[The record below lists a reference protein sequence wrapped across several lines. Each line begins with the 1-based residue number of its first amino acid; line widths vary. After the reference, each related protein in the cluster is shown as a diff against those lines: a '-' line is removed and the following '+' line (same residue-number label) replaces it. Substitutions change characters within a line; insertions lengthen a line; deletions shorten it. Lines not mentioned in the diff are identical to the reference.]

1 MLTKLSRETLA
12 DQAARNLMAFIQA
25 QALKP
30 GSFLPPETQL
40 AADLGVSRPIIRE
53 ALKSLEGKGIIEV
66 MSGKGAVIK
75 PLDGQ
80 QLELY
85 FQRAIEIESEAIID
99 LLELRKGIEV
109 QSAVLAA
116 QRCTPGEILSLAQIV
131 AEMRRNLH
139 NPNAYVELDI
149 AFHIQI
155 AAMTRNTMIRTLVGA
170 LRAAINSTINES
182 MFRKQTN
189 QQLEHVQV
197 GHEAILACLERGDA
211 EESGRAM
218 TAHFTDAVNSLV
230 YGLRDGVQH
239 PQTPEAAPLIHE
251 PPRV

>member
-12 DQAARNLMAFIQA
+12 DQAARNLMAFIQS

-66 MSGKGAVIK
+66 ISGKGAVIK
-75 PLDGQ
+75 PLDGE

-85 FQRAIEIESEAIID
+85 FQRAIQIDNEAIID

-116 QRCTPGEILSLAQIV
+116 QRRTADDLAELAQIV
-131 AEMRRNLH
+131 AEMRHNLH
-139 NPNAYVELDI
+139 NSDAYVVLDM
-149 AFHIQI
+149 AFHNQI
-155 AAMTRNTMIRTLVGA
+155 AVMTRNAMIRTLVGA
-170 LRAAINSTINES
+170 LRMAINSSINES
-182 MFRKQTN
+182 MIRKHTDE
-189 QQLEHVQV
+189 QLEHVQL
-197 GHEAILACLERGDA
+197 GHEAILACLELGDA
-211 EESGRAM
+211 EKSGRAM
-218 TAHFTDAVNSLV
+218 TAHFADAVMSLV
-230 YGLRDGVQH
+230 NGSGDRVPASEM
-239 PQTPEAAPLIHE
+239 PQPSAQ
-251 PPRV
+251 

>member
-12 DQAARNLMAFIQA
+12 DQVARNLMAFIQA

-53 ALKSLEGKGIIEV
+53 ALKSLEGQGIIEV
-66 MSGKGAVIK
+66 MSGKGAVIR

-85 FQRAIEIESEAIID
+85 FQRAIQIEGEAIID

-116 QRCTPGEILSLAQIV
+116 QRGTTDELASLRQIV
-131 AEMRRNLH
+131 AQMRRSMRD
-139 NPNAYVELDI
+139 PETYVALDM
-149 AFHIQI
+149 AFHNQI
-155 AAMTRNTMIRTLVGA
+155 AAMTRNTMIPTLVRA
-170 LRAAINSTINES
+170 LRAAINSTLNES
-182 MFRKQTN
+182 MIRTHTDET
-189 QQLEHVQV
+189 LERVQV
-197 GHEAILACLERGDA
+197 DHEDILASLERGDA
-211 EESGRAM
+211 ERSGLAM
-218 TAHFTDAVNSLV
+218 TAHFADAVMSLV
-230 YGLRDGVQH
+230 SGLGDSAQL
-239 PQTPEAAPLIHE
+239 PELPETSSRATATTHS
-251 PPRV
+251 

>member
-12 DQAARNLMAFIQA
+12 DQAARNLMAFIQS

-66 MSGKGAVIK
+66 MSGKGAVIR
-75 PLDGQ
+75 PLDGE

-85 FQRAIEIESEAIID
+85 FQRAIQIESEAIID

-116 QRCTPGEILSLAQIV
+116 QRRTADEIASLTQIV
-131 AEMRRNLH
+131 AEMRHNLH
-139 NPNAYVELDI
+139 NPVAYVELDM
-149 AFHIQI
+149 AFHIQT
-155 AAMTRNTMIRTLVGA
+155 ATMTRNTMLRTLVGT
-170 LRAAINSTINES
+170 LRMAINSTINES
-182 MFRKQTN
+182 MFRKQTDE
-189 QQLEHVQV
+189 QLERVQV
-197 GHEAILACLERGDA
+197 GHETILACLELGDA
-211 EESGRAM
+211 EKTGRAM
-218 TAHFTDAVNSLV
+218 TAHFADAVMSLV
-230 YGLRDGVQH
+230 YGLGDGEPH
-239 PQTPEAAPLIHE
+239 SEMPQAAAQ
-251 PPRV
+251 

>member
-12 DQAARNLMAFIQA
+12 DQAARNLMAFIQS

-40 AADLGVSRPIIRE
+40 AANLGVSRPIIRE

-66 MSGKGAVIK
+66 MSGKGSVIK
-75 PLDGQ
+75 PLDGE

-85 FQRAIEIESEAIID
+85 FQRAIQIESEAIID

-116 QRCTPGEILSLAQIV
+116 QRRTPDELAGLAQIV

-139 NPNAYVELDI
+139 DPNAYVELDM
-149 AFHIQI
+149 AFHNQI
-155 AAMTRNTMIRTLVGA
+155 ATMTRNTMIHTLVGA
-170 LRAAINSTINES
+170 LRMAINSTINES
-182 MFRKQTN
+182 IFRKRTDE
-189 QQLEHVQV
+189 QLEHVQV
-197 GHEAILACLERGDA
+197 GHEAILACLELGDA
-211 EESGRAM
+211 EKSGRAM
-218 TAHFTDAVNSLV
+218 TAHFADAVMSLV
-230 YGLRDGVQH
+230 YGLGDGM
-239 PQTPEAAPLIHE
+239 
-251 PPRV
+251 PPREILQAASP

>member
-66 MSGKGAVIK
+66 MSGKGAVIR

-85 FQRAIEIESEAIID
+85 FQRAIQIENEAIID

-116 QRCTPGEILSLAQIV
+116 QRGTADELASLRQIV

-139 NPNAYVELDI
+139 DPEAYVALDM
-149 AFHIQI
+149 AFHNQI
-155 AAMTRNTMIRTLVGA
+155 AAMTRNTMIRTLVAA
-170 LRAAINSTINES
+170 LRVAINSTLNES
-182 MFRKQTN
+182 MIRSHTDET
-189 QQLEHVQV
+189 LERVQV
-197 GHEAILACLERGDA
+197 GHEDILDGLEGGDA
-211 EESGRAM
+211 ERSGRAM
-218 TAHFTDAVNSLV
+218 TAHFADAVMSLV
-230 YGLRDGVQH
+230 SSLGDS
-239 PQTPEAAPLIHE
+239 PPPAISEAASP
-251 PPRV
+251 

>member
-66 MSGKGAVIK
+66 VSGKGAVIK

-85 FQRAIEIESEAIID
+85 FQRAIQIESEAIID

-109 QSAVLAA
+109 QSAALAA
-116 QRCTPGEILSLAQIV
+116 QRCTAEELATLAQIV
-131 AEMRRNLH
+131 GEMRRNLH
-139 NPNAYVELDI
+139 NPEVYVELDI
-149 AFHIQI
+149 AFHNQI
-155 AAMTRNTMIRTLVGA
+155 AAMTRNSLIRAMVQA

-182 MFRKQTN
+182 MFRKQTDE
-189 QQLEHVQV
+189 QLEHVQL
-197 GHEAILACLERGDA
+197 GHEAILASLQRGDA
-211 EESGRAM
+211 EKSGRAM
-218 TAHFTDAVNSLV
+218 TAHFADAVMSLV
-230 YGLRDGVQH
+230 YGLGDRVQH
-239 PQTPEAAPLIHE
+239 PEISKAASG
-251 PPRV
+251 

>member
-12 DQAARNLMAFIQA
+12 DQAARNLLAFIQS

-75 PLDGQ
+75 PLGGE

-85 FQRAIEIESEAIID
+85 FQRAVEIESEAIID

-116 QRCTPGEILSLAQIV
+116 QRRTADEIAGLTQIV
-131 AEMRRNLH
+131 TEMRRNLH
-139 NPNAYVELDI
+139 DPEAYVALDI

-155 AAMTRNTMIRTLVGA
+155 ATMSHNSMIRTLVGA
-170 LRAAINSTINES
+170 LRTAINSTINES

-189 QQLEHVQV
+189 EQLDHVQV
-197 GHEAILACLERGDA
+197 GHETILACLERGDA

-218 TAHFTDAVNSLV
+218 TAHFTDVVMSLV
-230 YGLRDGVQH
+230 YGLGDSVPH
-239 PQTPEAAPLIHE
+239 PEMPQAASP
-251 PPRV
+251 

>member
-12 DQAARNLMAFIQA
+12 DQAARNLMAFIQS

-66 MSGKGAVIK
+66 MSGKGSVIK
-75 PLDGQ
+75 PLDGE
-80 QLELY
+80 QLEFY
-85 FQRAIEIESEAIID
+85 FQRAIQIESEAIID

-116 QRCTPGEILSLAQIV
+116 QRCTPDEIASLTQIV

-139 NPNAYVELDI
+139 DPNAYVELDM

-170 LRAAINSTINES
+170 LRAAINSTINER
-182 MFRKQTN
+182 MIRKQTDE
-189 QQLEHVQV
+189 QFEHVQV

-218 TAHFTDAVNSLV
+218 TAHFADAVMSLV
-230 YGLRDGVQH
+230 YGLGDGVQH
-239 PQTPEAAPLIHE
+239 SEMPQAASQ
-251 PPRV
+251 

>member
-75 PLDGQ
+75 PLDGE

-85 FQRAIEIESEAIID
+85 FQRAIQIESEAIID

-116 QRCTPGEILSLAQIV
+116 QRCTADELAGLAQIV
-131 AEMRRNLH
+131 AEMRCKLH
-139 NPNAYVELDI
+139 DPDSYVALDI
-149 AFHIQI
+149 DFHNQI

-182 MFRKQTN
+182 MFRKQTDE
-189 QQLEHVQV
+189 QLEHVQV
-197 GHEAILACLERGDA
+197 GHEAILAALERGDA
-211 EESGRAM
+211 EKSGHAM
-218 TAHFTDAVNSLV
+218 TAHFADAVMSLV
-230 YGLRDGVQH
+230 YGLGDGVQ
-239 PQTPEAAPLIHE
+239 PPDMSQAAPQ
-251 PPRV
+251 

>member
-12 DQAARNLMAFIQA
+12 DQAARNLMAFIQS

-66 MSGKGAVIK
+66 MSGKGSVIK
-75 PLDGQ
+75 PLDGE

-85 FQRAIEIESEAIID
+85 FQRAIQIEREAIID

-116 QRCTPGEILSLAQIV
+116 QRCTADEIASLTQIV
-131 AEMRRNLH
+131 ADMRRNLH
-139 NPNAYVELDI
+139 DPDAYVELDM
-149 AFHIQI
+149 AFHNQI
-155 AAMTRNTMIRTLVGA
+155 AAMTRNTMLRTLVGA

-182 MFRKQTN
+182 MIRKQTDE
-189 QQLEHVQV
+189 QLDHVQV
-197 GHEAILACLERGDA
+197 GHEAILACLELGDA
-211 EESGRAM
+211 EKSGRAM
-218 TAHFTDAVNSLV
+218 TAHFADAVMSLV
-230 YGLRDGVQH
+230 YGLGDGVLH
-239 PQTPEAAPLIHE
+239 SERPQAASQ
-251 PPRV
+251 

>member
-12 DQAARNLMAFIQA
+12 DQAARNLMAFIQS

-75 PLDGQ
+75 PLDGE
-80 QLELY
+80 QLEFY
-85 FQRAIEIESEAIID
+85 FRRAIQIENEAIID

-116 QRCTPGEILSLAQIV
+116 QRRTAEEIAQLAQIV

-139 NPNAYVELDI
+139 DPDTYVELDM
-149 AFHIQI
+149 AFHNQI

-170 LRAAINSTINES
+170 LRVSINSTINES
-182 MFRKQTN
+182 MFRKQTDE
-189 QQLEHVQV
+189 QLDRVQV
-197 GHEAILACLERGDA
+197 GHEAILACLELGDA
-211 EESGRAM
+211 EKSGRAM
-218 TAHFTDAVNSLV
+218 TAHFADAVMSLV
-230 YGLRDGVQH
+230 YGLGDRVQH
-239 PQTPEAAPLIHE
+239 PEIPEAAP
-251 PPRV
+251 R

>member
-40 AADLGVSRPIIRE
+40 AAALGVSRPIIRE

-66 MSGKGAVIK
+66 MSGKGAVIR

-85 FQRAIEIESEAIID
+85 FQRAIQIENQAIID
-99 LLELRKGIEV
+99 LLELRTGIEV

-116 QRCTPGEILSLAQIV
+116 QRRTADELAGLRQIV
-131 AEMRRNLH
+131 ADMRRNMH
-139 NPNAYVELDI
+139 DREAYVALDM
-149 AFHIQI
+149 AFHNQI
-155 AAMTRNTMIRTLVGA
+155 ATIARNTMIRTMVAA
-170 LRAAINSTINES
+170 LRAAINSALNES
-182 MFRKQTN
+182 MIHNHTDET
-189 QQLEHVQV
+189 LERVQA
-197 GHEAILACLERGDA
+197 GHEDILAGLERGDA
-211 EESGRAM
+211 ERSGRAM
-218 TAHFTDAVNSLV
+218 TAHFADAVMSLV
-230 YGLRDGVQH
+230 SSLGDSTQ
-239 PQTPEAAPLIHE
+239 
-251 PPRV
+251 PPAISEVASP

>member
-66 MSGKGAVIK
+66 MSGKGAVIR

-85 FQRAIEIESEAIID
+85 FQRAIQIENEAIID

-116 QRCTPGEILSLAQIV
+116 QRGTADELASLRQIV

-139 NPNAYVELDI
+139 DPEAYVALDM
-149 AFHIQI
+149 AFHNQI
-155 AAMTRNTMIRTLVGA
+155 AAMTRNTMIRTLVAA
-170 LRAAINSTINES
+170 LRVAINSTLNES
-182 MFRKQTN
+182 MIRSHTDET
-189 QQLEHVQV
+189 LERVQV
-197 GHEAILACLERGDA
+197 GHEDILDGLEGGDA
-211 EESGRAM
+211 ERSGRAM
-218 TAHFTDAVNSLV
+218 TAHFADAVMSLV
-230 YGLRDGVQH
+230 SSLGDS
-239 PQTPEAAPLIHE
+239 PPPAISEATSP
-251 PPRV
+251 